1 MIPSYPSPQ
10 NQLDLTQVIPE
21 GQPMQIPK
29 IDHIIAHAKHP
40 EFSYIY
46 ARPELQASA
55 SATIPQPSTPSQN
68 DASTPKKGRPRADKK
83 QTEGG
88 EKKPGTKMRKNEIY
102 DKYYLD
108 TTKPKKTAPLKKV
121 SYSNETKLKL
131 IFGLGRFMGQRC
143 LGRYLK

>member
-10 NQLDLTQVIPE
+10 NQLDPTQGMSE

-55 SATIPQPSTPSQN
+55 SSTIPQPSTPSQN
-68 DASTPKKGRPRADKK
+68 DASTPKKGRPKK
-83 QTEGG
+83 TTVEGG
-88 EKKPGTKMRKNEIY
+88 EKNPVTKVKKSQIY
-102 DKYYLD
+102 DKYYID

-121 SYSNETKLKL
+121 SNNLWGKNCKV
-131 IFGLGRFMGQRC
+131 I
-143 LGRYLK
+143 